1 MPPPLPT
8 RYRLEQR
15 LGRDGDIEQWLA
27 TDTSLDRPVLI
38 RVLGPE
44 TGTERRGQF
53 LDAMR
58 AVAAVS
64 HIHLAS
70 VYAAAEVPDGAYS
83 VTEWTG
89 GVTMRDRLDAGE
101 PMTANEFITNA
112 AGLAGALEALHASS
126 VIHGAID
133 PSAIYFSSAHPAKL
147 GSFGRLPVVA
157 GSSEDVAALA
167 ETLDACLT
175 GSTTLSAP
183 PSQIV
188 DGVSPT
194 VDRALLDARAG
205 VLDARRLASALQGA
219 PSVTESEHEPGWTWR
234 WLTPAVI
241 LLVLAGGII
250 GLGALFTAG
259 SESPAL
265 FPARPPTS
273 TTVPAIETTT
283 TTTTTAPPS
292 SDFSLLEVRVFDPY
306 GDGVEHDE
314 DLQKLTDGDPT
325 TMWGTEHYSA
335 RLPLIKKGVGVVFSV
350 AGTPRAFEARS
361 TSDGTTYSLMW
372 AASFEPDIEGWSRIS
387 GGTVS
392 GGSITLQLPSRDGG
406 YWLLW
411 LTELPQQ
418 DDSYYTSIGEVR
430 FAP

>member
-1 MPPPLPT
+1 LPPPLPT

-44 TGTERRGQF
+44 TSPERREQF
-53 LDAMR
+53 LDSMR

-64 HIHLAS
+64 HIHLAN

-89 GVTMRDRLDAGE
+89 GVTMQDRLDAGE

-112 AGLAGALEALHASS
+112 AGLAAALNSLHESS

-147 GSFGRLPVVA
+147 GGFGRKPTVA
-157 GSSEDVAALA
+157 SRPEDVTAFA

-194 VDRALLDARAG
+194 IDRALLDARAG
-205 VLDARRLASALQGA
+205 VLDARRLSSALQGA
-219 PSVTESEHEPGWTWR
+219 PSISESEPKPGWTWR
-234 WLTPAVI
+234 WLTPAIV

-250 GLGALFTAG
+250 GLGALLTAG
-259 SESPAL
+259 SNSPAL

-273 TTVPAIETTT
+273 TTAPAIETTT
-283 TTTTTAPPS
+283 TTSTTAP
-292 SDFSLLEVRVFDPY
+292 SDFSLVGVQVFDPY
-306 GDGVEHDE
+306 GDGAEHDE
-314 DLQKLTDGDPT
+314 DLGNLTDGDLT
-325 TMWGTEHYSA
+325 TAWLTEHYSA
-335 RLPLIKKGVGVVFSV
+335 QLPVIKKGVGVVFEV
-350 AGTPRAFEARS
+350 EGTPSTFEARS
-361 TSDGTTYSLMW
+361 VSDGTTYSLLW
-372 AASFEPDIEGWSRIS
+372 SATLQPDIEGWSRVS

-392 GGSITLQLPSRDGG
+392 GGSITLQLPPRDGG

-411 LTELPQQ
+411 FTELPQLE
-418 DDSYYTSIGEVR
+418 DSYYTSIGEVR
-430 FAP
+430 FVQ

>member
-1 MPPPLPT
+1 LPPPLPT

-44 TGTERRGQF
+44 TDSSRREQF
-53 LDAMR
+53 LEAMR
-58 AVAAVS
+58 AVANVS

-89 GVTMRDRLDAGE
+89 GVTMQDRLDASE
-101 PMTANEFITNA
+101 PMTATEFVTNA
-112 AGLAGALEALHASS
+112 AGLTGALDALHESS
-126 VIHGAID
+126 VLHGAID
-133 PSAIYFSSAHPAKL
+133 PSAVFFSAAHPAKL
-147 GSFGRLPVVA
+147 GSFGRRPVA
-157 GSSEDVAALA
+157 TTPSEDVAALA

-205 VLDARRLASALQGA
+205 LLDARMLAAALQA
-219 PSVTESEHEPGWTWR
+219 TPSIPESEPRQGWTWR
-234 WLTPAVI
+234 WLTPAII
-241 LLVLAGGII
+241 LLVLAGGISA
-250 GLGALFTAG
+250 LGALLTAG

-273 TTVPAIETTT
+273 TTLPVLESTF
-283 TTTTTAPPS
+283 TTTTAQPS
-292 SDFSLLEVRVFDPY
+292 GFSLLNVRVFDPY
-306 GDGVEHDE
+306 GDGTEHDN
-314 DLQKLTDGDPT
+314 DLQYLTDGDPT
-325 TMWGTEHYSA
+325 TLWRTEHYSA
-335 RLPLIKKGVGVVFSV
+335 PLPLIKTGVGVVFAV
-350 AGTPRAFEARS
+350 AGTPKTFEARAV
-361 TSDGTTYSLMW
+361 SDGTTYSLMW
-372 AASFEPDIEGWSRIS
+372 APTLQPDIEGWTRVS
-387 GGTVS
+387 GGTVA
-392 GGSITLQLPSRDGG
+392 GGSIALQLPARAGG

-418 DDSYYTSIGEVR
+418 EDSYYTSIGEVR
-430 FAP
+430 FAQ